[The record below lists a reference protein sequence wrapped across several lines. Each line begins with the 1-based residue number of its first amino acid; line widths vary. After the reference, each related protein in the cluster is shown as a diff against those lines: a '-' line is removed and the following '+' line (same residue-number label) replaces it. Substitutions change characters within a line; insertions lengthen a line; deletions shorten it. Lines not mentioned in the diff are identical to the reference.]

1 MARMVNRLTAVTVTK
16 LNAPGL
22 YFDGDGLLL
31 KVMQGRDALTKS
43 WVFRYRFDG
52 KRRDMGL
59 GPLRTFSL
67 VEARERA
74 RQLRQQLAQNVDP
87 LSARD
92 NDRTKRQRES
102 AATFKLCAEQYIASH
117 KASWKNAKHAAQW
130 GSTLATYA
138 YPVIGDMPAS
148 DIDTDHI
155 LKILQPIWTT
165 KSETAARVRGRIE
178 VILDWAK
185 VRGFR
190 AGENPARW
198 RGHMEILLPARSK
211 VREVKH
217 HNALPFAELP
227 AFMQRLQKEPGNAA
241 RALEYLILTAART
254 TEVLEAVPEEIKDA
268 AWIVPPERMKA
279 RKEHRVPLCLRA
291 QALVV
296 AAQKESKCRYLF
308 GGWKK
313 GRPLSNMSMLQ
324 LLKRMGSPELTAHG
338 FRSTFKDWV
347 SECTN
352 YPAEVS
358 EMALAH
364 TIDNKVEA
372 AYRRGDLFNK
382 RVALMEDWARFC
394 AGTGRPAPSPRSEEL
409 EKPRKFNE
417 LDKVL
422 VSKGRK

>member
-1 MARMVNRLTAVTVTK
+1 
-16 LNAPGL
+16 
-22 YFDGDGLLL
+22 
-31 KVMQGRDALTKS
+31 
-43 WVFRYRFDG
+43 
-52 KRRDMGL
+52 MGL

-74 RQLRQQLAQNVDP
+74 RQIRQQLAQNVDP

-92 NDRTKRQRES
+92 ADRAKRQRDS

-130 GSTLATYA
+130 SSTLITYA

-148 DIDTDHI
+148 DVDTDQI

-165 KSETAARVRGRIE
+165 KAETAARVRGRIE

-198 RGHMEILLPARSK
+198 RGHIEILLPARSK
-211 VREVKH
+211 VRNVKH
-217 HNALPFAELP
+217 HTALPFNELP
-227 AFMQRLQKEPGNAA
+227 DFMKRLRKESGNAA

-268 AWIVPPERMKA
+268 VWVVPAERMKA
-279 RKEHRVPLCLRA
+279 RKEHRVPLCRRA
-291 QALVV
+291 QELVAV
-296 AAQKESKCRYLF
+296 AMKDPKGLYLF

-347 SECTN
+347 SEHTH

-382 RVALMEDWARFC
+382 RIALMNDWANFC
-394 AGTGRPAPSPRSEEL
+394 AGNTERFEPATRPL
-409 EKPRKFNE
+409 
-417 LDKVL
+417 
-422 VSKGRK
+422 

>member
-1 MARMVNRLTAVTVTK
+1 MGRMVNRLTAVTVTK

-31 KVMQGRDALTKS
+31 KVVQGREALTKS

-59 GPLRTFSL
+59 GPLRTFTL

-74 RQLRQQLAQNVDP
+74 RQIRQQLTQNIDP

-92 NDRTKRQRES
+92 ADRAKRQRENT
-102 AATFKLCAEQYIASH
+102 ATFKLCADQYIAAH

-130 GSTLATYA
+130 SSTLVTYA
-138 YPVIGDMPAS
+138 YPAIGDLPAS
-148 DIDTDHI
+148 DIDTDHV

-165 KSETAARVRGRIE
+165 KAETAARVRGRIE

-190 AGENPARW
+190 SGENPARW

-217 HNALPFAELP
+217 HTALPFAELP
-227 AFMQRLQKEPGNAA
+227 DFMKRLQKEPGNAA

-254 TEVLEAVPEEIKDA
+254 TEVLEAVPEEIENA
-268 AWIVPPERMKA
+268 VWTVPPERMKA

-291 QALVV
+291 QALVT
-296 AAQKESKCRYLF
+296 AAQKDSKGRYLF

-313 GRPLSNMSMLQ
+313 GRPLSNMAMLQ
-324 LLKRMGSPELTAHG
+324 LLKRMGTPDLTAHG

-347 SECTN
+347 SECTQ

-382 RVALMEDWARFC
+382 RVALMNDWAIFC
-394 AGTGRPAPSPRSEEL
+394 AGKLERFESETRP
-409 EKPRKFNE
+409 
-417 LDKVL
+417 
-422 VSKGRK
+422 

>member
-16 LNAPGL
+16 LNTPGL

-31 KVMQGRDALTKS
+31 KVVQGRDALIKF

-117 KASWKNAKHAAQW
+117 KASWKNTKHAAQW

-138 YPVIGDMPAS
+138 YPVIGGLSAQDV
-148 DIDTDHI
+148 DTDHI

-190 AGENPARW
+190 TGENPARW
-198 RGHMEILLPARSK
+198 RGHMEILLPARSR

-217 HNALPFAELP
+217 HTALPFTELP
-227 AFMQRLQKEPGNAA
+227 AFMQRLQREPGNAA

-254 TEVLEAVPEEIKDA
+254 TEVLEAAPEEIKDA
-268 AWIVPPERMKA
+268 VWTVPPERMKA
-279 RKEHRVPLCLRA
+279 RKEHRVPLCRRA
-291 QALVV
+291 QALIV
-296 AAQKESKCRYLF
+296 AAQKDSKGRYLF

-324 LLKRMGSPELTAHG
+324 LLKRMGNPELTAHG

-347 SECTN
+347 SECTH
-352 YPAEVS
+352 YPSEVS

-382 RVALMEDWARFC
+382 RAALMKDWARFC
-394 AGTGRPAPSPRSEEL
+394 IGEWQEVIAEMG
-409 EKPRKFNE
+409 
-417 LDKVL
+417 
-422 VSKGRK
+422 SKKIP

>member
-1 MARMVNRLTAVTVTK
+1 MVNRLTAVTVTK
-16 LNAPGL
+16 LNTPGL

-31 KVMQGRDALTKS
+31 KVMQGRGALTKS

-67 VEARERA
+67 LEARERA

-92 NDRTKRQRES
+92 ADHAKRQRES

-138 YPVIGDMPAS
+138 YPVVGELSAQDV
-148 DIDTDHI
+148 DTDHI
-155 LKILQPIWTT
+155 LKILQPIWTK

-211 VREVKH
+211 WREVKH
-217 HNALPFAELP
+217 HTALPFSELP
-227 AFMQRLQKEPGNAA
+227 AFMKRLQKEPGNAA

-254 TEVLEAVPEEIKDA
+254 TEVLEAVPEEIKEA
-268 AWIVPPERMKA
+268 IWIVPAERMKA

-291 QALVV
+291 QELVA
-296 AAQKESKCRYLF
+296 AAQKESKGRYLF

-313 GRPLSNMSMLQ
+313 GRPLSNMAMLQ
-324 LLKRMGSPELTAHG
+324 LLKRMGNPELTAHG

-347 SECTN
+347 SECTD

-394 AGTGRPAPSPRSEEL
+394 SETGKPAPSPTLRGVGE
-409 EKPRKFNE
+409 
-417 LDKVL
+417 
-422 VSKGRK
+422 VS

>member
-16 LNAPGL
+16 LNTPGL

-31 KVMQGRDALTKS
+31 KVVQGRDALIKF

-59 GPLRTFSL
+59 GSLRTFSL

-92 NDRTKRQRES
+92 GDRAKRQRES

-130 GSTLATYA
+130 GSTLSTYA
-138 YPVIGDMPAS
+138 YPVIGGLSAQDV
-148 DIDTDHI
+148 DTDHI
-155 LKILQPIWTT
+155 LKILQPIWAT

-217 HNALPFAELP
+217 HNALPFAGLP
-227 AFMQRLQKEPGNAA
+227 AFMKRLQKESGNTA

-254 TEVLEAVPEEIKDA
+254 TEVLEAVPEEIKEA
-268 AWIVPPERMKA
+268 VWIVPAERMKA
-279 RKEHRVPLCLRA
+279 RREHRVPLCLRA
-291 QALVV
+291 QELV
-296 AAQKESKCRYLF
+296 AAAMKESKGRFLF
-308 GGWKK
+308 SGWKK
-313 GRPLSNMSMLQ
+313 GRPLSNMAMLQ
-324 LLKRMGSPELTAHG
+324 LLKRMGNPDLTAHG

-347 SECTN
+347 SECTH

-394 AGTGRPAPSPRSEEL
+394 AGTGKGGRLPAPSEL
-409 EKPRKFNE
+409 RE
-417 LDKVL
+417 LA
-422 VSKGRK
+422 

>member
-1 MARMVNRLTAVTVTK
+1 MGRMVNRLTAVTVTK
-16 LNAPGL
+16 LNTPGL

-31 KVMQGRDALTKS
+31 KVVQGRDALTKS

-59 GPLRTFSL
+59 GPVRTFSL

-74 RQLRQQLAQNVDP
+74 RQIRQQLMQNIDP

-92 NDRTKRQRES
+92 ADRAKRQRDN
-102 AATFKLCAEQYIASH
+102 AAVFKICAEQYIASH
-117 KASWKNAKHAAQW
+117 KASWKNVKHAAQW
-130 GSTLATYA
+130 SSTLVTYA

-148 DIDTDHI
+148 DVVTDHI
-155 LKILQPIWTT
+155 LKILQPIWTI
-165 KSETAARVRGRIE
+165 KPETAARVRGRIE

-190 AGENPARW
+190 SGENPARW
-198 RGHMEILLPARSK
+198 RGHIEILLPARSK

-217 HNALPFAELP
+217 HTALPFTELP

-254 TEVLEAVPEEIKDA
+254 TEVLEAIPEEIKDA
-268 AWIVPPERMKA
+268 VWTVPPERMKA
-279 RKEHRVPLCLRA
+279 RKEHRVPLCHRA
-291 QALVV
+291 QVLVA
-296 AAQKESKCRYLF
+296 AAQKDSKGPYLF

-324 LLKRMGSPELTAHG
+324 LLKRMGNPELTAHG

-347 SECTN
+347 SECTH
-352 YPAEVS
+352 YPSEVS

-372 AYRRGDLFNK
+372 AYRRGDLFRK
-382 RVALMEDWARFC
+382 RIALMEDWARFC
-394 AGTGRPAPSPRSEEL
+394 WGTEASVAALSSVAQ
-409 EKPRKFNE
+409 KAA
-417 LDKVL
+417 
-422 VSKGRK
+422 

>member
-16 LNAPGL
+16 LNTPAL

-31 KVMQGRDALTKS
+31 KVVQGRDALIKF

-59 GPLRTFSL
+59 GSLRTFSL

-92 NDRTKRQRES
+92 GDRAKRQRES

-138 YPVIGDMPAS
+138 YPVIGGLSAQ

-178 VILDWAK
+178 VILAWAK

-190 AGENPARW
+190 AGDNPARW

-227 AFMQRLQKEPGNAA
+227 AFMKRLQKEPGNAA

-268 AWIVPPERMKA
+268 VWIVPPERMKA

-291 QALVV
+291 QALVA
-296 AAQKESKCRYLF
+296 AAQKESKGRYLF

-347 SECTN
+347 SECTD

-372 AYRRGDLFNK
+372 AYRRGDLFSK
-382 RVALMEDWARFC
+382 RVALMEDWALFC
-394 AGTGRPAPSPRSEEL
+394 AGTGKVGTLPALKE
-409 EKPRKFNE
+409 
-417 LDKVL
+417 V
-422 VSKGRK
+422 VSRIDSVS